1 MIRKIQDFI
10 DDWKNESKS
19 KLKIFNNLT
28 DESLLQK
35 VYSEG
40 RSIGILA
47 WHIVWTL
54 YEMPEKA
61 GLVDKIVVEKNAVPK
76 TVKDLSDSYLS
87 ASKNISDEVLKK
99 WTDESLTDEI
109 DMYGEKWK
117 KGSILDSLI
126 RHEIHHR
133 AQITVLMRQA
143 GLKVPGV
150 FGPSKEEWASY
161 GMEPEE

>member
-1 MIRKIQDFI
+1 MVRKVQDFI
-10 DDWKNESKS
+10 EDWKNESES
-19 KLKIFNNLT
+19 TLNIFNSLT

-35 VYSEG
+35 AYSEG
-40 RSIGILA
+40 RSIGTLA

-61 GLVDKIVVEKNAVPK
+61 GLVDKIMIDKSAVPK
-76 TVKDLSDSYLS
+76 TVKEIVESYNA
-87 ASKNISDEVLKK
+87 ASKNIADEVKK
-99 WTDESLTDEI
+99 RWTDDSLDEEV

-117 KGSILDSLI
+117 KGFILDSLI

-150 FGPSKEEWASY
+150 FGPSKEEWAAF
-161 GMEPEE
+161 GMEAEQ

>member
-1 MIRKIQDFI
+1 MVRKVQDFI
-10 DDWKNESKS
+10 DDWINESES
-19 KLKIFNNLT
+19 TLKIFNGLT

-35 VYSEG
+35 VYPKG
-40 RSIGILA
+40 RSIGTLA

-61 GLVDKIVVEKNAVPK
+61 GLVDKITIEKTGVPK
-76 TVKDLSDSYLS
+76 TVKEIVDSYSS
-87 ASKNISDEVLKK
+87 ASKNITYEVQKK
-99 WTDESLTDEI
+99 WNDESLLEEV

-117 KGSILDSLI
+117 KGFILDSLI

-150 FGPSKEEWASY
+150 FGPSKEEWEAF
-161 GMEPEE
+161 GMEAEE